1 MSSPGDTN
9 ESVKDNISEP
19 QTSAVNTENKEDN
32 INSAAGSSWGS
43 GDQDSSAAGSAPVE
57 TKDGKEEEVKFKK
70 LKLSHRKYRPKEQV
84 FLKQ

>member
-9 ESVKDNISEP
+9 EVVNDNIPKP
-19 QTSAVNTENKEDN
+19 QTSAKNTENKED
-32 INSAAGSSWGS
+32 INSAAGSSCGS

-70 LKLSHRKYRPKEQV
+70 LKLSHRKYRPKDQV